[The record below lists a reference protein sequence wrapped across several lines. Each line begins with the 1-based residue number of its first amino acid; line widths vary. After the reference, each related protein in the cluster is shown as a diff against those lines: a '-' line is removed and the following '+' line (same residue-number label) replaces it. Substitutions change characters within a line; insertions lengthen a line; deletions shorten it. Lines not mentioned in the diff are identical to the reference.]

1 MKRLAIIFLFLT
13 VIGCSGSKK
22 VIYSPV
28 GSWNYTV
35 VGTPNGD
42 AKGTFILTRMEN
54 GIKGMFKSNEY
65 GESNME
71 NLSIGENNELKCTMY
86 LSGIDLSL
94 NGIFEG
100 DTFSGNV
107 DAGQTGTFPI
117 TATRNISN

>member
-1 MKRLAIIFLFLT
+1 MKRLAIIFLLLT

-22 VIYSPV
+22 IVYSPV
-28 GSWNYTV
+28 GVWDYIV
-35 VGTPNGD
+35 VGTPDGD
-42 AKGTFILTRMEN
+42 ATGTFILTSMED

-71 NLSIGENNELKCTMY
+71 NLLVGENNKLNCTMY